1 MNLREFERVIYE
13 RNPLI
18 EVVCQLRFPTI
29 LKIAHQEPVEFQ
41 DEIRFQYP
49 IFESNQQKIPSEIKN
64 AVQQFGIPLPGEQS
78 YSFKSEDKQW
88 ELSITKDFIAL
99 KTSAYQRYEEFENRL
114 REAVK
119 IFERI
124 YKPSFYTR
132 IGLRYQDLIVPSKLK
147 IDDVCWSD
155 LISKTICAEIYD
167 PVLGSSIHGI
177 IKNLTLEIEY
187 GKVNFKHGLV
197 MVKDTEKSDEEM
209 AYLLDSDFY
218 TENKIEGNENVWKIL
233 KHFNKSA
240 RNLFRWSITDFL
252 HKAME
257 PKPVDP

>member
-1 MNLREFERVIYE
+1 MKLPEFERVIYE

-49 IFESNQQKIPSEIKN
+49 LFESNQQQIPSEFKK
-64 AVQQFGIPLPGEQS
+64 AVQQFGLPLPGEQS

-114 REAVK
+114 QEAVK

-132 IGLRYQDLIVPSKLK
+132 IGLRYQDLIIPYESQRE
-147 IDDVCWSD
+147 D
-155 LISKTICAEIYD
+155 
-167 PVLGSSIHGI
+167 
-177 IKNLTLEIEY
+177 
-187 GKVNFKHGLV
+187 
-197 MVKDTEKSDEEM
+197 
-209 AYLLDSDFY
+209 
-218 TENKIEGNENVWKIL
+218 
-233 KHFNKSA
+233 
-240 RNLFRWSITDFL
+240 
-252 HKAME
+252 
-257 PKPVDP
+257 